1 MRYRLQEEVTYEFL
15 TIPDLDHKAIVKDK
29 MANKFASYILEHYE
43 PGEEERPYTVMYELD
58 LEVMTREEC
67 LQLLRR
73 IDYLERE
80 NEILK
85 WKTNC

>member
-29 MANKFASYILEHYE
+29 IANKFASYILEHYE

-58 LEVMTREEC
+58 LEVMTREEYMEIVQHIAK
-67 LQLLRR
+67 LEGQLWRS
-73 IDYLERE
+73 
-80 NEILK
+80 
-85 WKTNC
+85 